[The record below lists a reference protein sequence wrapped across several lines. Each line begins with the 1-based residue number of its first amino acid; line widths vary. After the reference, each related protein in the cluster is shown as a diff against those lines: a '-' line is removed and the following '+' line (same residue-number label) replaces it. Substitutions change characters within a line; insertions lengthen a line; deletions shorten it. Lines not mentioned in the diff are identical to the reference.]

1 MTERIAKMSPEA
13 NDKPLLSMEHVIHRL
28 RHNEAYYREKDPNNQ
43 TLSVFADAALAALD
57 TMPSFRQNVED
68 VIALRP
74 DLTPSHAVKLLE
86 RCYQAT
92 LIKSDPLYPRAYR
105 EAEAW
110 HDAFTAIEQDASK
123 SEILYYR
130 LLTQSVQSNIAER
143 YKTVKL
149 LAGVYRDRFGDSPN
163 HLDVGSSVLHG
174 DIKLVYNRSGA
185 EPRVP
190 FGDIR
195 VNEALDDQELRRV
208 ENGEQTVRQ
217 HALATNLAN
226 VALRQHVGFGE
237 VIGVDIT
244 DVDDPAI
251 KEWAKSCSFYP
262 DELCDAQK
270 VAEYD
275 ELDRL
280 DPNHERVRFAKVDFS
295 HTKDVRT
302 LRDMMDGQTFDM
314 ITFSTIFYQVGHRE
328 RYAMLVNA
336 AQLLSDEGVI
346 LIQDAPDGNFEK
358 RYRYSASVIDS
369 TRPELKEQTVLRW
382 KTPRCQEAMIGLG
395 KVSVRG
401 KLLSFDQAL
410 EQTISSD

>member
-1 MTERIAKMSPEA
+1 MNPEV
-13 NDKPLLSMEHVIHRL
+13 NGTPVLNIDHVVHRL
-28 RHNEAYYREKDPNNQ
+28 RHNETYYREKDPNNR
-43 TLSVFADAALAALD
+43 TLSVFAGAALAALD

-74 DLTPSHAVKLLE
+74 DLKPSHAVKLLE
-86 RCYQAT
+86 RCYQAS
-92 LIKSDPLYPRAYR
+92 LIQSDPDYPHAYQ
-105 EAEAW
+105 ETGAW
-110 HDAFTAIEQDASK
+110 HEAFTDIERDASK

-149 LAGVYRDRFGDSPN
+149 LAAIYRDRFGDAPS

-174 DIKLVYNRSGA
+174 DIKLVYNRGGTA
-185 EPRVP
+185 PRVP
-190 FGDIR
+190 FGDIQ
-195 VNEALDDQELRRV
+195 VNEALDDQEIRRV
-208 ENGEQTVRQ
+208 ESGERAVRR
-217 HALATNLAN
+217 HALATTLAN

-262 DELCDAQK
+262 DELRDAQK

-280 DPNHERVRFAKVDFS
+280 DPDHERVRFANVDFS
-295 HTKDVRT
+295 NTSDVRK
-302 LRDMMDGQTFDM
+302 LREIMDGQSFDM
-314 ITFSTIFYQVGHRE
+314 ITFSTIFYQVGRRE

-336 AQLLSDEGVI
+336 AQLLSDGGII

-358 RYRYSASVIDS
+358 RYRYGSSVIDS
-369 TRPELKEQTVLRW
+369 TRPELGEQPVLRW

-395 KVSVRG
+395 KVSIRG